1 MTQRKRK
8 LLGTVLLILFI
19 AVYAL
24 LAMFVAAILQVRS
37 GSHIVEIA
45 YYIIAGLAWVLP
57 AGWLI
62 SWMAR
67 PD

>member
-8 LLGTVLLILFI
+8 LLGTVLLIAFI

-24 LAMFVAAILQVRS
+24 IAMFAAAVLQVRS
-37 GSHIVEIA
+37 GNHAVEIA

-57 AGWLI
+57 AGMLI
-62 SWMAR
+62 SWMAK